1 MQKNLPQKVHDS
13 IKEHLRQKHW
23 RRIVTAMAC
32 AVVFCTTYALILPAV
47 TMTGETYCGKEEHTH
62 TQEECYEHVLICGYD
77 ENEPETETTEPTS
90 AHTHTDEC
98 YETESVLVCG
108 EESSA
113 GHTHDESCYDEE
125 GNLTCDQTETTGHT
139 HDESCYREER
149 TLICG
154 QEETGGTVP
163 VSGHVHTDACYEDKL
178 VCQLDEHEHTLICY
192 SNPEADVESAA
203 VWERTLPQNLGDNWA
218 ENVVAVANSQLG
230 YAESTANYTVLDD
243 GVTTK
248 GYTRYGAWYGM
259 PYDDWCAMFAS
270 FCLHYAGVPQTS
282 VPYASGCIYWVEQL
296 QSADLYESAAECY
309 PEPGFLVFFDTDDDG
324 SADHV
329 GIVTEIAEDGE
340 TIKTVEGNIGGAVV
354 QRSYSEGNSTI
365 LGYCVLP
372 ENPNAQENGS
382 NNSNAADNALPADN
396 TQTNSGEDSIAV
408 GETKTLSVGAGE
420 IVGLKFVPEYTHKY
434 KFRST
439 SGGGTRVSLCS
450 ADGRVLSGTN
460 TPSGDGGAYYELKSG
475 QTYYCKI
482 GWYDTTKTGEITVCL
497 ELWTHDY
504 SEGVV
509 CACGAQA
516 ATSGTFGEN
525 LSWSFDEET
534 GVLTITG
541 SGAMPSAGS
550 NSQVPWS
557 HLSKLIRSVNIKE
570 GVTSICGYA
579 FYGCTALETLEFPNT
594 LNALGNYAF
603 NDCRALKKAD
613 LSQTTVT
620 NINYCAFGSC
630 AALETVKF
638 PDTLATISDRA
649 FENCGE
655 LQEIKLSESLT
666 EIGGSAFSGCSSL
679 TSVDLSQ
686 TAVTAIGSSTFNGCG
701 SLTTVMFPD
710 ELTTID
716 RYAFSNCTSL
726 EKVDLSGTGVTS
738 IGNNAFASCSK
749 LETVLL
755 PETLSDLGNFVF
767 SSCSSLAAIDLSNT
781 KIATL
786 KTCTFQ
792 YCTALK
798 NVKFPVSLTTLEGT
812 VLSGCTS
819 LPSLTI
825 PKTVTSVGSSILM
838 NCRSL
843 TELRLEAP
851 EVSFNATQSKTNGS
865 FHVTVADTVNVL
877 SADTMTALNNM
888 GCASISFEGPN
899 YLTVGSWQADFLPD
913 CLIGRSAGE
922 YFVDAQGVLYRID
935 SETNTASV
943 FYCPAGIENY
953 TVLKE
958 LPALEGKES
967 TIPVTGVD
975 SFAFADAADLTE
987 LCFETPETITTL
999 AERAFG
1005 GATKLE
1011 KINGKTSAA
1020 EVLATFTN
1028 SKLQTGSLLF
1038 WQTKI
1043 GDKTAAPSKD
1053 ALTVEKNHLTLTV
1066 STEQSTR
1073 MDPAQMEDGTYLYYT
1088 GETAQ
1093 TTVTV
1098 SADSAAVDGDETVV
1112 RVYFQFDSKNGKINY
1127 SPGTYTVVSDS
1138 TKNQYTMTVVQTDL
1152 PNCYY
1157 VELERPEQGDTI
1169 SFRLESSYPSPTSGG
1184 GDAALWCGILTEKEK
1199 ETLGSGVLP
1208 IKNHQSLNW
1217 STKPDTFPVTKSE
1230 SSTGSSKLVGNGE
1243 DSAYISGLTYAIK
1256 MSRTG
1261 DTLEGMGKDH
1271 MSSVDFVDVLT
1282 LPDGVTLADDV
1293 KESIQNG
1300 TVQIKATNN
1309 YSDGYGYIFRTAEGR
1324 TFLTITPNNNS
1335 TNYQY
1340 LQNGSVKL
1348 DDDSNLVVHWS
1359 FRNAELNTEMSD
1371 MTFTYQV
1378 ADNTLVVKEPKA
1390 GVTYAVH
1397 NAVTATEHF
1406 MYSADQLQKDQC
1418 SVQVK
1423 EASSSLEIDKTL
1435 TRYAQYYGEQRVYC
1449 ITASNPGALPY
1460 EGLAYITDDLPTPFY
1475 MRPTDLANT
1484 FAEDTEHQ
1492 LTVTITDATFCK
1504 QETVQSIMGIDGS
1517 TGTTDP
1523 QNSGSGTTHS
1533 GMSNTDPDYQNT
1545 GTITI
1550 SWGID
1555 GKLQISTGD
1564 STISCAAEEDAI
1576 KSALQSLGFVV
1587 TAKTQYC
1594 LSWDLR
1600 NADGTVPS
1608 LPGGGKIVKNV
1619 YCANKDTFMLLD
1631 NDSKYR
1637 HPTEREYNSNY
1648 AYGRNT
1654 DKKSIGYDYT
1664 GYFRYREFE
1673 LSKNWYMDGKT
1684 IDEETTIRR
1693 GDILDYSLTVDH
1705 KGSAQYDALP
1715 LVDHMSGAQ
1724 VLLVPVKKNECAD
1737 WTNSL
1742 QTVTDNGTEY
1752 YILSNPGTYR
1762 NVWVNETQLADTVEV
1777 TQSGSS
1783 LDTLIK
1789 WYFVNYT
1796 GTRTDTVSYRAY
1808 VCPDKTALT
1817 YSLNNECWLSDRES
1831 HRLYAPLPGWN
1842 GVSFSFDKV
1851 IVDNVGDTGEGY
1863 RSSDVN
1869 EGQTVVYRLS
1879 LSSPTDQDGNPQTM
1893 TITGKDMYDALPLSM
1908 DGYRWSTE
1916 NVRITYG
1923 KGESCQVTNGE
1934 HWNVEVPDAGD
1945 QQYLK
1950 WSADFSITFTGTAYV
1965 YVELTF
1971 PSDTKWQEYAVK
1983 YGTTTLT
1990 NTFHVLSAQRSV
2002 THQVSIAAKVYLQ
2015 KGVFDTGYFYG
2026 SSNSQ
2031 PYRSDMSMTE
2041 DRLYYQNN
2049 DVKIRAVKY
2058 YVALYNEGPTNLYL
2072 TDMQDLLPK
2081 GFTYAGGG
2089 TYAGTTKFTTTTET
2103 GTNSTQ
2109 ILKANGAAASK
2120 KVAQVTSVAQTT
2132 ENGRQIVTFQFSQPS
2147 GTSSYNISY
2156 DEDRGMCYLKPGE
2169 CITFKYICKTN
2180 ESEDTDD
2187 AALNT
2192 VTMPYYDFNGGGV
2205 VVDNQCVVT
2214 GPSSNMYTPNDGGC
2228 DVMDN
2233 GQVAS
2238 LGFIGETDDT
2248 QWLTSDVTVIRGG
2261 IKPGITKT
2269 LTSKTSTA
2277 GTTELN
2283 PVSANPQ
2290 DTLNWTITTENDGTN
2305 SIVDYVLTD
2314 RMQSP
2319 YMFTGEVSY
2328 TIYNAPNDTNK
2339 VAFCTAGYLF
2349 KIAKGSDD
2357 MQLNVTTNS
2366 GKAVNVT
2373 IGGESVTL
2381 SCNWYY
2387 SANSSNYGSYGTV
2400 NIQLSITK
2408 DKDEN
2413 AVMSLRFP
2421 DATMAIP
2428 EGGNSKLTLSTS
2440 NTSDILQNKQFI
2452 NTCFVTPLTQT
2463 WDNTTNKGNI
2473 TTLDTPYGEGEM
2485 PTVRNSAPVT
2495 TSYGY
2500 VTGSSKRVTEVG
2512 NDSNTAACTDEPNY
2526 IVLPDAEKLF
2536 RYTITVDNS
2545 TPKAMDMLV
2554 LIDGLPEVGDH
2565 TAFLTSDPRFSEFKV
2580 SLAENPDFSVTV
2592 TAKDGTVTTLPAD
2605 SYTIEYST
2613 KTAFDSND
2621 WQGTSTWNTDVGDA
2635 RSIRL
2640 TVMDSTGT
2648 LIPAGSTISLS
2659 FICKIDG
2666 NVQPG
2671 QVAWNSFGYHY
2682 SLAGD
2687 PAELEAAPLKVGVK
2701 IPSIPELRKQ
2711 VVDHS
2716 GQVRTVE
2723 KDTAFQFLVYQGAA
2737 LSGSYTTKEEL
2748 VAALGDTP
2756 YAEYTVTVKAGQ
2768 SLSDSIRLQTD
2779 KWTWTNGEKYTIV
2792 ELPCGG
2798 EYSFKRFLNSV
2809 NSTYTLT
2816 YTQAQTQIITC
2827 ENTALRWSIDLTKE
2841 NTSHTVLSGAVFAL
2855 YSPNSSDQLSTVPE
2869 EYADLNIGLTADNG
2883 GKTWYLKAVKTTS
2896 EDGKLNWSDLLE
2908 EQYYLLE
2915 VKAPDGYNLNSPAGQ
2930 ILRQDK
2936 ETQGIYSVTVV
2947 NRSGSSLPETG
2958 GIGTHLYTLGGL
2970 LLLLGAATIL
2980 LYHLGRRRKGD
2991 KTST

>member
-1 MQKNLPQKVHDS
+1 MQKSMSKKINDYA
-13 IKEHLRQKHW
+13 KEHLRMKRW
-23 RRIVTAMAC
+23 RRAVTALAC
-32 AVVFCTTYALILPAV
+32 VAVFCTTYALILPAI
-47 TMTGETYCGKEEHTH
+47 TMTGEPYCGKEAHTH
-62 TQEECYEHVLICGYD
+62 TQEECYERKLVCWL
-77 ENEPETETTEPTS
+77 EETEAAEEPTS
-90 AHTHTDEC
+90 AHTHTDAC
-98 YETESVLVCG
+98 YETIKNFVCEEEASDGHSHG
-108 EESSA
+108 E
-113 GHTHDESCYDEE
+113 GCYGED
-125 GNLTCDQTETTGHT
+125 GNLICDQTEAQGHS
-139 HDESCYREER
+139 HGDGCYQEER
-149 TLICG
+149 VLTCG
-154 QEETGGTVP
+154 QEETEATEP
-163 VSGHVHTDACYEDKL
+163 VSGHVHTDDCYEQTL
-178 VCQLDEHEHTLICY
+178 VCRLEEHEHSLACF
-192 SNPEADVESAA
+192 SNPKADVENAS
-203 VWERTLPQNLGDNWA
+203 VWERSIPQNLGDNWA

-230 YAESTANYTVLDD
+230 YRESAANYTVLDD
-243 GVTTK
+243 GVTMK
-248 GYTRYGAWYGM
+248 GYTRYGEWYGD
-259 PYDDWCAMFAS
+259 PYGDWCAMFAS
-270 FCLHYAGVPQTS
+270 FCLHYAGVPQTA
-282 VPYASGCIYWVEQL
+282 VPYASGCLYWVEQL
-296 QSADLYESAAECY
+296 KNAELYEVAEDCY
-309 PEPGFLVFFDTDDDG
+309 PEPGFLLFFDTDSD
-324 SADHV
+324 SLADHV
-329 GIVTEIAEDGE
+329 GIVTEVTEDGE
-340 TIKTVEGNIGGAVV
+340 IIKTVEGNNGGAVV
-354 QRSYSEGNSTI
+354 QRSYSEDNSTI

-382 NNSNAADNALPADN
+382 NNSNAADNALPADD

-420 IVGLKFVPEYTHKY
+420 IVELKFVPQYTHEY
-434 KFRST
+434 RFRST
-439 SGGGTRVSLCS
+439 SGGGTRASLCR
-450 ADGRVLSGTN
+450 ADGKVLYGSN
-460 TPSGDGGAYYELKSG
+460 NPSGDGDAGYKLESG

-482 GWYDTTKTGEITVCL
+482 GWYDTTKTGEITVSL
-497 ELWTHDY
+497 ELGTHSY

-516 ATSGTFGEN
+516 QTSGTFGEN

-557 HLSKLIRSVNIKE
+557 HLSKLIRSVDIKE

-603 NDCRALKKAD
+603 NDCRALKKVD
-613 LSQTTVT
+613 LSRTTVT

-630 AALETVKF
+630 AALETVEF
-638 PDTLATISDRA
+638 PDTLAAISDRA
-649 FENCGE
+649 FENCRE
-655 LQEIKLSESLT
+655 LQAVKLSENLT
-666 EIGGSAFSGCSSL
+666 KLGKSAFSGCSSL

-686 TAVTAIGSSTFNGCG
+686 TAVTAI
-701 SLTTVMFPD
+701 D
-710 ELTTID
+710 
-716 RYAFSNCTSL
+716 
-726 EKVDLSGTGVTS
+726 
-738 IGNNAFASCSK
+738 NNAFASCSK

-812 VLSGCTS
+812 VFSGCTS

-865 FHVTVADTVNVL
+865 FHVTVAATVDIL
-877 SADTMTALNNM
+877 RADTMTALNDM
-888 GCASISFEGPN
+888 GCASISFEGTN
-899 YLTVGSWQADFLPD
+899 YLKVESWQADFLPD
-913 CLIGRSAGE
+913 QLIGRSAGE

-943 FYCPAGIENY
+943 SYCPAGIATY
-953 TVLKE
+953 TVPEK
-958 LPALEGKES
+958 LPAPEGETS

-975 SFAFADAADLTE
+975 GFAFADAADLTE
-987 LCFETPETITTL
+987 LSFEAPETITTL

-1011 KINGKTSAA
+1011 KINGETSAA

-1028 SKLQTGSLLF
+1028 SELQTGSLLF

-1093 TTVTV
+1093 TTVTI

-1112 RVYFQFDSKNGKINY
+1112 RLYFQFDSKNGKINY
-1127 SPGTYTVVSDS
+1127 SPGTYTVVSDN
-1138 TKNQYTMTVVQTDL
+1138 TGKQYALTVVKTDM
-1152 PNCYY
+1152 PNCCY

-1169 SFRLESSYPSPTSGG
+1169 SFQLTSSYPSPSSSG
-1184 GDAALWCGILTEKEK
+1184 GDAVLWCGILTEEEK
-1199 ETLGSGVLP
+1199 GKLKDGLIPVGD
-1208 IKNHQSLNW
+1208 HQSLNW
-1217 STKPDTFPVTKSE
+1217 STKPDTFPITKAE
-1230 SSTGSSKLVGNGE
+1230 NTTGSSKLVGNREG
-1243 DSAYISGLTYAIK
+1243 SAYISGLTYAIK
-1256 MSRTG
+1256 MTRAG
-1261 DTLEGMGKDH
+1261 ETLEGVGKDH
-1271 MSSVDFVDVLT
+1271 MNSVDLADVLT
-1282 LPDGVTLADDV
+1282 LPEGVTLAEDV

-1300 TVQIKATNN
+1300 TVQIKATNS
-1309 YSDGYGYIFRTAEGR
+1309 YSDGFGYIFRTAEGR

-1348 DDDSNLVVHWS
+1348 DDDSNLVVRWS
-1359 FRNAELNTEMSD
+1359 FRNAKLNTEMSD
-1371 MTFTYQV
+1371 MTFTYKV
-1378 ADNTLVVKEPKA
+1378 ADNTFIVNEPKA
-1390 GVTYAVH
+1390 DVTYTVH

-1406 MYSADQLQKDQC
+1406 MYSDDQEQKDEC
-1418 SVQVK
+1418 SVTVK
-1423 EASSSLEIDKTL
+1423 KASSSLEIDKTS
-1435 TRYAQYYGEQRVYC
+1435 TTYAQYYGEQRGYR

-1460 EGLAYITDDLPTPFY
+1460 EGLVYITDDLPTGFY
-1475 MRPTDLANT
+1475 MRPADLAST
-1484 FAEDTEHQ
+1484 FADDTEHQ
-1492 LTVTITDATFCK
+1492 LTVTVTEATFCK
-1504 QETVQSIMGIDGS
+1504 QETVQSIKGIDGS
-1517 TGTTDP
+1517 TGATDL
-1523 QNSGSGTTHS
+1523 QNSGNSTAHS
-1533 GMSNTDPDYQNT
+1533 GMSNTDPDFQRT

-1550 SWGID
+1550 SWGTD
-1555 GKLQISTGD
+1555 GKIQISTGD
-1564 STISCAAEEDAI
+1564 GSTISCAAEEDEI

-1587 TAKTQYC
+1587 TAKTRYC
-1594 LSWDLR
+1594 LCWDLR

-1608 LPGGGKIVKNV
+1608 LPGGGKMVKNIF
-1619 YCANKDTFMLLD
+1619 CANKDTFMLLD
-1631 NDSKYR
+1631 NDTEYR
-1637 HPTEREYNSNY
+1637 HPTEKEYTLNY
-1648 AYGRNT
+1648 GYGRDE
-1654 DKKSIGYDYT
+1654 DKKSIGYEYI
-1664 GYFRYREFE
+1664 GYYRYREFE
-1673 LSKNWYMDGKT
+1673 LSKNWYMNGKA
-1684 IDEETTIRR
+1684 IDEEATIRQ
-1693 GDILDYSLTVDH
+1693 GDILDYSLTVEH
-1705 KGSAQYDALP
+1705 KGNAQYDALP
-1715 LVDHMSGAQ
+1715 LVDHMSGVQA
-1724 VLLVPVKKNECAD
+1724 LLAPAAKNKDAD
-1737 WTNSL
+1737 WITGL
-1742 QTVTDNGTEY
+1742 QTVTDKGTEY
-1752 YILSNPGTYR
+1752 YILSHPGTYQ
-1762 NVWVNETQLADTVEV
+1762 NVWVSETQLADTVVV
-1777 TQSGSS
+1777 TESDSG

-1789 WYFVNYT
+1789 WYFVDYT
-1796 GTRTDTVSYRAY
+1796 GARTDTVSYRTY

-1831 HRLYAPLPGWN
+1831 HRLYAPLPGWH
-1842 GVSFSFDKV
+1842 GVAFSFDKV

-1863 RSSDVN
+1863 RSSNVS

-1916 NVRITYG
+1916 NVQITYG
-1923 KGESCQVTNGE
+1923 NGESCQVTNGE

-1950 WSADFSITFTGTAYV
+1950 WSDDFSITFTGTAYV

-2089 TYAGTTKFTTTTET
+2089 TYAGTTEFTTTTET

-2109 ILKANGAAASK
+2109 ILKANGTAASK

-2238 LGFIGETDDT
+2238 LGFTGETDDT

-2269 LTSKTSTA
+2269 LTSKTSTV

-2314 RMQSP
+2314 KMQSP

-2339 VAFCTAGYLF
+2339 VAYCIAGYLF
-2349 KIAKGSDD
+2349 KINKGSDD
-2357 MQLNVTTNS
+2357 TQLNVTTNRS
-2366 GKAVNVT
+2366 TTVKIT
-2373 IGGESVTL
+2373 IGGEPVTL

-2408 DKDEN
+2408 DRDGN

-2440 NTSDILQNKQFI
+2440 NTSGILQNKQFI

-2526 IVLPDAEKLF
+2526 IVLPDETKQF
-2536 RYTITVDNS
+2536 RYTLTVDNS
-2545 TPKAMDMLV
+2545 TPKAMDKFI
-2554 LIDGLPEVGDH
+2554 LIDGLPEVNDH
-2565 TAFLTSDPRFSEFKV
+2565 TSFLTSDPRFSEFKV
-2580 SLAENPDFSVTV
+2580 SLAESPNFSVTV
-2592 TAKDGTVTTLPAD
+2592 TPKGGTATTLKAE

-2613 KTAFDSND
+2613 KTGFDSND
-2621 WQGTSTWNTDVGDA
+2621 WNGDGTEWGENAEGA

-2640 TVMDSTGT
+2640 KVTDSAGT

-2659 FICKIDG
+2659 FTCKIDG
-2666 NVQPG
+2666 EVQPG
-2671 QVAWNSFGYHY
+2671 QTAWNSFGYHY
-2682 SLAGD
+2682 RLAGEV
-2687 PAELEAAPLKVGVK
+2687 AELEAAPLKVGVR
-2701 IPSIPELRKQ
+2701 IPGVPELRKE

-2716 GQVRTVE
+2716 GQARTVDE
-2723 KDTAFQFLVYQGAA
+2723 NTEFRFLVYQGAA
-2737 LSGSYTTKEEL
+2737 LSGSYATEKEL
-2748 VAALGDTP
+2748 IRALTDSGVAYDAF
-2756 YAEYTVTVKAGQ
+2756 TVTVGAGQ
-2768 SLSDSIRLQTD
+2768 SLSDSVRLSTG
-2779 KWTWTNGEKYTIV
+2779 KWTWTDGQKYTIV
-2792 ELPCGG
+2792 ELPCGE
-2798 EYSFKRFLNSV
+2798 EYSFKRFLNSAT
-2809 NSTYTLT
+2809 NTYTLT

-2841 NTSHTVLSGAVFAL
+2841 NTSHNVLSGAVFAL
-2855 YSPNSSDQLSTVPE
+2855 YSPDTSDQLSDVPE
-2869 EYADLNIGLTADNG
+2869 GYDDLKVALTVEHNN
-2883 GKTWYLKAVKTTS
+2883 KTWYLASVQTTS
-2896 EDGKLNWSDLLE
+2896 EDGKLNWPDLLR

-2936 ETQGIYSVTVV
+2936 ETQGVYSVTVV

-2970 LLLLGAATIL
+2970 LLLLGAVPRL
-2980 LYHLGRRRKGD
+2980 LYHLSRRRKGD
-2991 KTST
+2991 ETST